1 VRVLVTGASGLI
13 GAHVARELVD
23 AGAEVRALC
32 RSEPPPEAAV
42 AEHVGADLRDG
53 AAVARAVEDCEA
65 VLHVAALYSYARAD
79 VGAMEAVNVA
89 GTRAVLEAAA
99 RGRRRRVVVTSSSA
113 TCGPVPGRPATE
125 ADAPPGRELRIPYK
139 RTKLA
144 GERVAL
150 EAARDGQDVV
160 VVNPTTTIGP
170 LDRRPT
176 PSGQVVL
183 GLMRGRIGAY
193 LPRAGINV
201 VAAADVARGHRLALE
216 RGRAGERYLLGGDD
230 LALRDAF
237 TLIARSAGRR
247 PPRVPVPW
255 TVALAAAYAVD
266 LAGRAVGHE
275 STLVNLD
282 ETRLARHPLWFSS
295 AKAQRELGYAWRPA
309 EQAIAEAVSWFQG
322 VST

>member
-1 VRVLVTGASGLI
+1 MRVLVTGASGLI
-13 GAHVARELVD
+13 GAHVARALVD
-23 AGAEVRALC
+23 AGARVRALC
-32 RSEPPPEAAV
+32 RTAPPPEAAV
-42 AEHVGADLRDG
+42 AEHVAADLRDG
-53 AAVARAVEDCEA
+53 PAVARAVEDCTA
-65 VLHVAALYSYARAD
+65 VLHVAAVYSYARAD

-89 GTRAVLEAAA
+89 ATRAVLDAAA

-113 TCGPVPGRPATE
+113 TCGPVPGRAATE
-125 ADAPPGRELRIPYK
+125 ADAPLAWELRIPYK

-144 GERVAL
+144 GERVAM
-150 EAARDGQDVV
+150 EAARQGQDVV

-183 GLMRGRIGAY
+183 GVMRGRIRAY

-237 TLIARSAGRR
+237 ALIACSAGRR

-255 TVALAAAYAVD
+255 TVALAAAHAVD
-266 LAGRAVGHE
+266 LAGRAVGRE
-275 STLVNLD
+275 SALVNLD

-295 AKAQRELGYAWRPA
+295 AKAQRELGYTWRPA

-322 VST
+322 VT